1 MGYRGRWSSE
11 RVDII
16 IKIMKNI
23 KIAIIGAGH
32 MGVSIFRGLKKY
44 GNLPSGQFIL
54 SSPNPEKLSGLQQE
68 FGVRL
73 TKVNT
78 DAVEKSDIIFIVVRP
93 RIVAEVIREI
103 KDIIRG
109 DQIII
114 SVAACIPIR
123 LLEIYLG
130 TSKFKI
136 IRIMPNVP
144 VSEGKGIIGWLPNIN
159 VKSNDREIIQKLL
172 SVLGILVECKDDNQL
187 DKLSMISGCGPGYVG
202 YFMRCLQ
209 MKAVQYGFSEAD
221 AYTMVMS
228 TFSGTIHNLET
239 KNETFQE
246 LVKSIATKGG
256 ITEEVLKN
264 LDCNKFP
271 VIFGKS
277 IDHGYDKIKNI
288 EKELEELK

>member
-1 MGYRGRWSSE
+1 MG
-11 RVDII
+11 I
-16 IKIMKNI
+16 
-23 KIAIIGAGH
+23 
-32 MGVSIFRGLKKY
+32 SIFRGLKKY

-54 SSPNPEKLSGLQQE
+54 SNPNLEKLSGLQQE
-68 FGVRL
+68 FGIRL
-73 TKVNT
+73 TKVNI
-78 DAVEKSDIIFIVVRP
+78 DAVRGSDIIFIVVRP
-93 RIVAEVIREI
+93 RIVAKVMKEI

-130 TSKFKI
+130 TNKFKI

-144 VSEGKGIIGWLPNIN
+144 VSDGRGIVGWLPNISI
-159 VKSNDREIIQKLL
+159 KSDDRKIIQKLL
-172 SVLGILVECKDDNQL
+172 SVLGILIECIDDNQL
-187 DKLSMISGCGPGYVG
+187 DKLSLITGCGPGYAG

-209 MKAVQYGFSEAD
+209 MKAVQYGFSERD
-221 AYTMVMS
+221 AYKMVLS
-228 TFSGTIHNLET
+228 TFSGTVHNLET
-239 KNETFQE
+239 KNITFQD

-277 IDHGYDKIKNI
+277 IDRGYDKIKNI